1 MHAVR
6 NLLRIG
12 FGTTAVR
19 WAQLGYGRTSST
31 STQQVTARNL
41 FGFKDGTNNLKAEE
55 PDLLDEHVWVQKG
68 DGPDWMTGGTYLV
81 ARRIR
86 MHIET
91 WDRAPLD
98 EQELVVGRTKGNG
111 APLGG
116 TGEFEPANY
125 RSIDANGTPV
135 IPVNSHIR
143 LASAESLNGIKILR
157 RGFNFVAGADDRGH
171 LNAGLFFICFVRNP
185 QTQFVP
191 MQRMLAANDTM
202 MDYIQHTGSA
212 VFACPPG
219 LREGEYWGQQLLRAR
234 LTDRAEPQSPIRRD
248 EEYNGMRESGG
259 RARKRR
265 RNVLDDRRLDR
276 VRASWLHRRALVP
289 GATTSGCCGRRRSAS
304 SDQSRRFVF
313 GLLTVGF
320 RGSSRRLDRLDR
332 RCGGRAARFVAQR
345 APISPRSGEGRGVP
359 VGRGPHPAA

>member
-1 MHAVR
+1 MRRSTSRAASLTVTVGFGPTFFDKLGIADRRPAQLADLPAFRGDRLDPTRSGGDICIQACANDPQVAVHAVR

-31 STQQVTARNL
+31 STQQATARNL

-191 MQRMLAANDTM
+191 MQRMLATNDTM
-202 MDYIQHTGSA
+202 MDYIQHNGSA

-219 LREGEYWGQQLLRAR
+219 LREGEYWGQQLL
-234 LTDRAEPQSPIRRD
+234 E
-248 EEYNGMRESGG
+248 
-259 RARKRR
+259 
-265 RNVLDDRRLDR
+265 
-276 VRASWLHRRALVP
+276 
-289 GATTSGCCGRRRSAS
+289 GA
-304 SDQSRRFVF
+304 V
-313 GLLTVGF
+313 
-320 RGSSRRLDRLDR
+320 
-332 RCGGRAARFVAQR
+332 
-345 APISPRSGEGRGVP
+345 
-359 VGRGPHPAA
+359 